1 MARRYCPA
9 FAAIAMPEAT
19 RGYRRSP
26 MSSTTVLLLVLLG
39 TIAVSMVVAALIVRA
54 GRSRAEAALAALGSP
69 TRTTAASALGRTG
82 DPAEPLNGTGTL
94 VLTASE
100 VGFAQWRPERLLR
113 IPRADIAT
121 VDTTREHLG
130 KTMKDDVLRI
140 TWRDSGVDESVAF
153 FVRDLDPWLQ
163 DLGGHRSP
171 PPEV

>member
-1 MARRYCPA
+1 
-9 FAAIAMPEAT
+9 
-19 RGYRRSP
+19 

-39 TIAVSMVVAALIVRA
+39 TIALSMVIAAVIVRA
-54 GRSRAEAALAALGSP
+54 GRSRAEAALATLGPP

-94 VLTASE
+94 VLTAAE
-100 VGFAQWRPERLLR
+100 LGFAQWRPERLLR

-130 KTMKDDVLRI
+130 KTMKDDVLRV
-140 TWRDSGVDESVAF
+140 TWRDGGVDESVAF

-171 PPEV
+171 PTEP